1 MPRREVKRRR
11 RKQKQLLMEPLLSKV
26 IRLKQRKQLLLKRKV
41 QRRL

>member
-1 MPRREVKRRR
+1 MPRREVKRR